1 MAAPVPPRYKRFPW
15 GDRWNIKTE
24 HFLSQFEVELGRGQS
39 PYLLSPA
46 EFSAVLCKAED
57 LCTKLDGNFAS
68 QLVVILWGKQCLDK
82 DWLFP
87 SSHKIEWVLR
97 IKRAARLALKTMRD
111 GKEDPILYFPN
122 TLLEYEKKFAD

>member
-1 MAAPVPPRYKRFPW
+1 
-15 GDRWNIKTE
+15 
-24 HFLSQFEVELGRGQS
+24 
-39 PYLLSPA
+39 
-46 EFSAVLCKAED
+46 
-57 LCTKLDGNFAS
+57 
-68 QLVVILWGKQCLDK
+68 
-82 DWLFP
+82 LFP